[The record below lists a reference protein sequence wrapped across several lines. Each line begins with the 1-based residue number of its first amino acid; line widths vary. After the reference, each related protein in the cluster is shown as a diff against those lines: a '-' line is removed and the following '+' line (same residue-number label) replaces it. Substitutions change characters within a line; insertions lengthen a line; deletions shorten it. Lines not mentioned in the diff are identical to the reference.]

1 MGERHQCCQ
10 RIHLSARLGSKRCV
24 KPAVVEVD
32 GQWWCA
38 IHTPAAKDARWEK
51 RTAKWAA
58 ERQAKD
64 AAAAR
69 ASALQCARDAV
80 VEAAKGLRKAHK
92 ARGTEPI
99 TPEWAS
105 SVFAARQNLDA
116 ATDALIALEEQT

>member
-64 AAAAR
+64 AAIAR
-69 ASALQCARDAV
+69 ASALQSARDAV
-80 VEAAKGLRKAHK
+80 VEAAKARMKAK
-92 ARGTEPI
+92 NIADPVAGYQTFND
-99 TPEWAS
+99 A
-105 SVFAARQNLDA
+105 VADLDA
-116 ATDALIALEEQT
+116 ATDRLIALEEQT